1 MSCLRGLNVA
11 QVVGWTSINLSTFLF
26 SLYVRRCVCFVFR
39 FANWVQTPFNHPF
52 YSVAKSRALTD
63 ASAKQEP
70 ITETSLPL
78 AAEDFLE
85 STGGCLPEEEKEL

>member
-1 MSCLRGLNVA
+1 
-11 QVVGWTSINLSTFLF
+11 
-26 SLYVRRCVCFVFR
+26 
-39 FANWVQTPFNHPF
+39 
-52 YSVAKSRALTD
+52 VAKSRALTD